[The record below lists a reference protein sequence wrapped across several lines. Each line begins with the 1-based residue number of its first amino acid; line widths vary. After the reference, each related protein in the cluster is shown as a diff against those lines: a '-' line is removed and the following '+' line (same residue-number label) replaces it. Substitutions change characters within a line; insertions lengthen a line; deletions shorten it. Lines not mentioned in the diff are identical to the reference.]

1 MSVSSLLEVGTVA
14 PDLEAEASDGK
25 RYTLRELLRESNVV
39 LIFYPGNDT
48 PG

>member
-1 MSVSSLLEVGTVA
+1 MSASSLLAVGAIA
-14 PDLEAEASDGK
+14 PELEAEASDGK

>member
-1 MSVSSLLEVGTVA
+1 MNPLLQLGEMA
-14 PDLEAEASDGK
+14 PGFEAEASDGK
-25 RYTLRELLRESNVV
+25 RYTLAGMLARSNVA